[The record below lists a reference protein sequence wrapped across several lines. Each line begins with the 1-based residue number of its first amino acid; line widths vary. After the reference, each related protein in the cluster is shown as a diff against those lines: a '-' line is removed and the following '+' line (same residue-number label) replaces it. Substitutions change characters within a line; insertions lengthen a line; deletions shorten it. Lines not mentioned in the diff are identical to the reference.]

1 MRIACPTRTCAH
13 ILTHLVIAHETSCGS
28 CGSWHLWQ
36 AAEVG
41 RSPVTCAFLWAGF
54 LLAPDGFASAVA
66 HTRLGCGWQGAK
78 RFTLLPP
85 AAHRFVYL
93 RPHHDPRRRHARAH
107 FGSVRQPG
115 ETASFP
121 TWHESRIETDT
132 ALRADLGARET
143 PCTREAGRVASRVM
157 PPAGRVAP
165 GSWHGVVQVSLT
177 KRGSHEGSRVMSHSE
192 WKQEN
197 RTFSHPQN

>member
-1 MRIACPTRTCAH
+1 MEGALALGGESRRDGAAAFRHIGQRLCPTAGQRILRMRVACPTRTCAH
-13 ILTHLVIAHETSCGS
+13 ILTHLVIAHETSCRS

-36 AAEVG
+36 AAGV
-41 RSPVTCAFLWAGF
+41 STSLVTCAFLWAGF

-143 PCTREAGRVASRVM
+143 PCTRDATRQAGR
-157 PPAGRVAP
+157 GT
-165 GSWHGVVQVSLT
+165 GSC
-177 KRGSHEGSRVMSHSE
+177 RCR
-192 WKQEN
+192 
-197 RTFSHPQN
+197 